1 MTNIK
6 IRLTGIILFAFLL
19 SAAFISCSKDDDNSG
34 TASTE
39 FKITDAAIDDASVLG
54 AFVTITGIKLDGVSV
69 QGFTKTTV
77 DLKAYQNGTTKTLG
91 NFNLEGKTYNSV
103 TFVLDYDT
111 DANGNSPGS
120 YVVTTSVTGIVK
132 HKLQSNGNEITI
144 AKSFALQGNAQ
155 NYVVADFD
163 LRKMITQQP
172 GGTTDDQ
179 YDFVTNAELQT
190 AVRIVVENN
199 TGTISGNLT
208 DPVSLSDKVVV
219 YVYKK
224 GTFDRATEIQG
235 QGASNIEFKNAVSSA
250 TVNASGGYQLH
261 FLESGEYELHFVSYK
276 DTNADGRLEFIGTLT
291 LLPLTDI
298 DFLDLTIA
306 ANATLTVNATVT
318 GVQN

>member
-54 AFVTITGIKLDGVSV
+54 AFVTIAGIKLDGVSV

-144 AKSFALQGNAQ
+144 AKNFALQGNAQ

-298 DFLDLTIA
+298 DLLDLTIA

>member
-54 AFVTITGIKLDGVSV
+54 AFVTIAGIKLDGISV

-144 AKSFALQGNAQ
+144 AKNFALQGNAQ

-298 DFLDLTIA
+298 DLLDLTIA